1 MVWGCTHWSVPP
13 RVPAVQQSVDGGTS
27 VGDRRRGGGPAGRL
41 GVVLLFRRAAA
52 VLAGGGVVLLS
63 RRAAAASAGGAVGR
77 DFHGSSVLLQD
88 RQPYME
94 CTPLKDLSRNS
105 YRWKVMVRVAR
116 IWEFRSSDQSTL
128 FSLEFIVVD
137 QQKSVMEGV
146 VLGNR
151 VDQFK
156 DQLKE
161 GSVYTI
167 DKFDLYDP
175 KKTYR
180 SVDNPF
186 RICFTMRT
194 LLAEVVAPPE
204 NFPMFAHSALPFS
217 VLTNR
222 INSKIV
228 LSDVVGLVT
237 KVTDVLPPSGKAKSQ
252 KRLADLFDADG
263 LMEASAQEPVIILF
277 VGMTVSQYSGL
288 LAFKS
293 TSVTRWYVNVPIPEI
308 AAVHERSKH
317 LPYRIQLHD
326 GSQGRTE
333 PIVSSIAE
341 ISTFEPNDIMGERY
355 KISVKI
361 TEVLSED
368 GWHRFVARAID
379 TDIADIQSAKS
390 ADLYFFG
397 PRGDA
402 IVGKD
407 ASALVSS
414 TRGQSNSVPPEL
426 LAIVG
431 KEYNVVVTPR
441 RESLDALY
449 SHLQVQIV
457 DPIIRASTALR
468 QATADRTADKND
480 ENSTVPQVPEQIETA
495 GQASTPP
502 PSTDLTP
509 SKVASSGSAVDKVPS
524 SSSGRGK
531 RKNSGSTTSPKSKKT
546 LQFPGNN

>member
-1 MVWGCTHWSVPP
+1 MEARLLVIGG
-13 RVPAVQQSVDGGTS
+13 AV
-27 VGDRRRGGGPAGRL
+27 VGLLAVG

-77 DFHGSSVLLQD
+77 DFLGSSVLLQD

-137 QQKSVMEGV
+137 QQKSMMEGV
-146 VLGNR
+146 VPGNR

-180 SVDNPF
+180 SVDSPF

-194 LLAEVVAPPE
+194 LLAE
-204 NFPMFAHSALPFS
+204 
-217 VLTNR
+217 
-222 INSKIV
+222 
-228 LSDVVGLVT
+228 
-237 KVTDVLPPSGKAKSQ
+237 
-252 KRLADLFDADG
+252 
-263 LMEASAQEPVIILF
+263 
-277 VGMTVSQYSGL
+277 
-288 LAFKS
+288 
-293 TSVTRWYVNVPIPEI
+293 
-308 AAVHERSKH
+308 
-317 LPYRIQLHD
+317 
-326 GSQGRTE
+326 
-333 PIVSSIAE
+333 
-341 ISTFEPNDIMGERY
+341 GERY

-368 GWHRFVARAID
+368 GWYYMSCTACWKKLTLEDGVYMCPNCSTVVPLPRHRFVARAID

-390 ADLYFFG
+390 ANLYFFG

-414 TRGQSNSVPPEL
+414 TRGQSSSVPPEL

-441 RESLDALY
+441 
-449 SHLQVQIV
+449 
-457 DPIIRASTALR
+457 P
-468 QATADRTADKND
+468 DKND

-546 LQFPGNN
+546 LQFLGND

>member
-1 MVWGCTHWSVPP
+1 MVRGCTHGSVPP
-13 RVPAVQQSVDGGTS
+13 RAPAAQQSVDGG
-27 VGDRRRGGGPAGRL
+27 
-41 GVVLLFRRAAA
+41 
-52 VLAGGGVVLLS
+52 
-63 RRAAAASAGGAVGR
+63 ASA
-77 DFHGSSVLLQD
+77 D

-116 IWEFRSSDQSTL
+116 IWEFRSSDQSTM
-128 FSLEFIVVD
+128 FSLEFIAVD

-146 VLGNR
+146 VPGNR

-180 SVDNPF
+180 SVDSPF

-194 LLAEVVAPPE
+194 LLAE
-204 NFPMFAHSALPFS
+204 
-217 VLTNR
+217 
-222 INSKIV
+222 
-228 LSDVVGLVT
+228 
-237 KVTDVLPPSGKAKSQ
+237 
-252 KRLADLFDADG
+252 ADLFDADG

-277 VGMTVSQYSGL
+277 VGMTVGQYSGL

-368 GWHRFVARAID
+368 GWYYMSCTACWKKLTLEDGV
-379 TDIADIQSAKS
+379 
-390 ADLYFFG
+390 YMC
-397 PRGDA
+397 PNC
-402 IVGKD
+402 
-407 ASALVSS
+407 S
-414 TRGQSNSVPPEL
+414 TVVPLP
-426 LAIVG
+426 
-431 KEYNVVVTPR
+431 
-441 RESLDALY
+441 

-480 ENSTVPQVPEQIETA
+480 ENYTVPQVLEQIETA

-509 SKVASSGSAVDKVPS
+509 SKVASSVSAVDKVPS

-546 LQFPGNN
+546 LQFPGND

>member
-1 MVWGCTHWSVPP
+1 MIVLPAARPIDVCAHQGSDEQKHRNSLLLVQNADPSVVHGKAAQCGA
-13 RVPAVQQSVDGGTS
+13 VPAQT
-27 VGDRRRGGGPAGRL
+27 AIETN
-41 GVVLLFRRAAA
+41 
-52 VLAGGGVVLLS
+52 
-63 RRAAAASAGGAVGR
+63 
-77 DFHGSSVLLQD
+77 

-94 CTPLKDLSRNS
+94 YTPLKDLSRNS

-116 IWEFRSSDQSTL
+116 IWEFRSSDQSTM
-128 FSLEFIVVD
+128 FSLEFIAVD
-137 QQKSVMEGV
+137 QQ
-146 VLGNR
+146 
-151 VDQFK
+151 
-156 DQLKE
+156 
-161 GSVYTI
+161 
-167 DKFDLYDP
+167 
-175 KKTYR
+175 
-180 SVDNPF
+180 
-186 RICFTMRT
+186 
-194 LLAEVVAPPE
+194 
-204 NFPMFAHSALPFS
+204 
-217 VLTNR
+217 
-222 INSKIV
+222 
-228 LSDVVGLVT
+228 
-237 KVTDVLPPSGKAKSQ
+237 
-252 KRLADLFDADG
+252 
-263 LMEASAQEPVIILF
+263 
-277 VGMTVSQYSGL
+277 
-288 LAFKS
+288 
-293 TSVTRWYVNVPIPEI
+293 
-308 AAVHERSKH
+308 
-317 LPYRIQLHD
+317 
-326 GSQGRTE
+326 
-333 PIVSSIAE
+333 
-341 ISTFEPNDIMGERY
+341 GECY

-368 GWHRFVARAID
+368 GWYYMSCTACWKKLTLEDGVYMCPNCSTVVPLARHRFVARAID
-379 TDIADIQSAKS
+379 TDIADIQSVKS

-414 TRGQSNSVPPEL
+414 TRGQSSSVPPEL

-480 ENSTVPQVPEQIETA
+480 ENYTVPQALEQIETA

-546 LQFPGNN
+546 LQFPGND

>member
-1 MVWGCTHWSVPP
+1 MEARLLVIGS
-13 RVPAVQQSVDGGTS
+13 AV
-27 VGDRRRGGGPAGRL
+27 VGLLAVG

-63 RRAAAASAGGAVGR
+63 RRAAVASAGGAVGR
-77 DFHGSSVLLQD
+77 DFLGSSVLLQD
-88 RQPYME
+88 RQLYME
-94 CTPLKDLSRNS
+94 CTPLKDLSWNS

-146 VLGNR
+146 VPGNR

-180 SVDNPF
+180 SVDSPF

-222 INSKIV
+222 INNKIV

-252 KRLADLFDADG
+252 KRLVYITDGSDHGIVTLWGEQADLFDADG

-277 VGMTVSQYSGL
+277 VGMTVSQYPGNMSPPISHL
-288 LAFKS
+288 LFQYQFS
-293 TSVTRWYVNVPIPEI
+293 YSFVLCVLPVLIFIFP
-308 AAVHERSKH
+308 RSKH

-368 GWHRFVARAID
+368 GWYYMSCTACWKKLTLEDGV
-379 TDIADIQSAKS
+379 
-390 ADLYFFG
+390 YMC
-397 PRGDA
+397 PNC
-402 IVGKD
+402 
-407 ASALVSS
+407 S
-414 TRGQSNSVPPEL
+414 TVVPLP
-426 LAIVG
+426 
-431 KEYNVVVTPR
+431 
-441 RESLDALY
+441 

-457 DPIIRASTALR
+457 DPIIQASTALR

-546 LQFPGNN
+546 LKFPGND

>member
-1 MVWGCTHWSVPP
+1 MIVLPAARPIDVCAHQGSDEQKHRNSLLLVQNADPSVVHGKAAQCGA
-13 RVPAVQQSVDGGTS
+13 VPAQT
-27 VGDRRRGGGPAGRL
+27 AIETN
-41 GVVLLFRRAAA
+41 
-52 VLAGGGVVLLS
+52 
-63 RRAAAASAGGAVGR
+63 
-77 DFHGSSVLLQD
+77 

-94 CTPLKDLSRNS
+94 YTPLKDLSRNS

-116 IWEFRSSDQSTL
+116 IWEFRSSDQSTM
-128 FSLEFIVVD
+128 FSLEFIAVD
-137 QQKSVMEGV
+137 QQ
-146 VLGNR
+146 
-151 VDQFK
+151 
-156 DQLKE
+156 
-161 GSVYTI
+161 
-167 DKFDLYDP
+167 
-175 KKTYR
+175 
-180 SVDNPF
+180 
-186 RICFTMRT
+186 
-194 LLAEVVAPPE
+194 
-204 NFPMFAHSALPFS
+204 
-217 VLTNR
+217 
-222 INSKIV
+222 
-228 LSDVVGLVT
+228 
-237 KVTDVLPPSGKAKSQ
+237 
-252 KRLADLFDADG
+252 ADLFDADG

-277 VGMTVSQYSGL
+277 VGMTVGQYSGL

-293 TSVTRWYVNVPIPEI
+293 TSVTRWYVNVPILEI

-341 ISTFEPNDIMGERY
+341 ISTFEPNDIMGECY

-368 GWHRFVARAID
+368 GWYYMSCTACWKKLTLEDGVYMCPNCSTVVPLARHRFVARAID
-379 TDIADIQSAKS
+379 TDIADIQSVKS

-414 TRGQSNSVPPEL
+414 TRGQSSSVPPEL

-480 ENSTVPQVPEQIETA
+480 ENYTVPQALEQIETA

-546 LQFPGNN
+546 LQFPGND

>member
-1 MVWGCTHWSVPP
+1 MEARLLVIGG
-13 RVPAVQQSVDGGTS
+13 AV
-27 VGDRRRGGGPAGRL
+27 VGLLAVG
-41 GVVLLFRRAAA
+41 GVVLLFQRAAA

-77 DFHGSSVLLQD
+77 NFLGSSVLLQD

-146 VLGNR
+146 VPGNR

-180 SVDNPF
+180 SVDSPF

-204 NFPMFAHSALPFS
+204 NFPMFAHRALPFS

-222 INSKIV
+222 INSNIV

-237 KVTDVLPPSGKAKSQ
+237 KVTYVLPPSGKSKSQ

-368 GWHRFVARAID
+368 GWYYMSCTACWKKLTLEDGV
-379 TDIADIQSAKS
+379 
-390 ADLYFFG
+390 YMC
-397 PRGDA
+397 PNC
-402 IVGKD
+402 
-407 ASALVSS
+407 S
-414 TRGQSNSVPPEL
+414 TVVPLP
-426 LAIVG
+426 
-431 KEYNVVVTPR
+431 
-441 RESLDALY
+441 

-524 SSSGRGK
+524 SSSRRGK

-546 LQFPGNN
+546 LQFPGND

>member
-1 MVWGCTHWSVPP
+1 MEARLLVIGS
-13 RVPAVQQSVDGGTS
+13 AV
-27 VGDRRRGGGPAGRL
+27 VGLLAVG

-63 RRAAAASAGGAVGR
+63 RRAAVASAGGAVGR
-77 DFHGSSVLLQD
+77 DFLGSSVLLQD
-88 RQPYME
+88 RQLYME
-94 CTPLKDLSRNS
+94 CTPLKDLSWNS

-146 VLGNR
+146 VPGNR

-180 SVDNPF
+180 SVDSPF

-222 INSKIV
+222 INNKIV

-252 KRLADLFDADG
+252 KRL
-263 LMEASAQEPVIILF
+263 
-277 VGMTVSQYSGL
+277 
-288 LAFKS
+288 
-293 TSVTRWYVNVPIPEI
+293 
-308 AAVHERSKH
+308 
-317 LPYRIQLHD
+317 
-326 GSQGRTE
+326 
-333 PIVSSIAE
+333 
-341 ISTFEPNDIMGERY
+341 GERY

-368 GWHRFVARAID
+368 GWYYMSCTACWKKLTLEDGV
-379 TDIADIQSAKS
+379 
-390 ADLYFFG
+390 YMC
-397 PRGDA
+397 PNC
-402 IVGKD
+402 
-407 ASALVSS
+407 S
-414 TRGQSNSVPPEL
+414 TVVPLP
-426 LAIVG
+426 
-431 KEYNVVVTPR
+431 
-441 RESLDALY
+441 

-457 DPIIRASTALR
+457 DPIIQASTALR

-546 LQFPGNN
+546 LKFPGND

>member
-1 MVWGCTHWSVPP
+1 MEARLLVIGG
-13 RVPAVQQSVDGGTS
+13 AV
-27 VGDRRRGGGPAGRL
+27 VGLLAVG

-77 DFHGSSVLLQD
+77 DFLGSSVLLQD

-137 QQKSVMEGV
+137 QQ
-146 VLGNR
+146 
-151 VDQFK
+151 
-156 DQLKE
+156 
-161 GSVYTI
+161 
-167 DKFDLYDP
+167 
-175 KKTYR
+175 
-180 SVDNPF
+180 
-186 RICFTMRT
+186 
-194 LLAEVVAPPE
+194 
-204 NFPMFAHSALPFS
+204 
-217 VLTNR
+217 
-222 INSKIV
+222 
-228 LSDVVGLVT
+228 
-237 KVTDVLPPSGKAKSQ
+237 
-252 KRLADLFDADG
+252 
-263 LMEASAQEPVIILF
+263 
-277 VGMTVSQYSGL
+277 
-288 LAFKS
+288 
-293 TSVTRWYVNVPIPEI
+293 
-308 AAVHERSKH
+308 
-317 LPYRIQLHD
+317 
-326 GSQGRTE
+326 
-333 PIVSSIAE
+333 
-341 ISTFEPNDIMGERY
+341 GERY

-368 GWHRFVARAID
+368 GWYYMSCTACWKKLTLEDGVYMCPNCSTVVPLPRHRFVARAID

-390 ADLYFFG
+390 ANLYFFG

-414 TRGQSNSVPPEL
+414 TRGQSSSVPPEL

-441 RESLDALY
+441 
-449 SHLQVQIV
+449 H
-457 DPIIRASTALR
+457 
-468 QATADRTADKND
+468 KND

-546 LQFPGNN
+546 LQFLGND